1 LADLK
6 NNEGRASMTNYTTIL
21 VEETETEAGRIL
33 TITLNRPQR
42 RNALTATMIQELTL
56 ALRAAEDSRCGIVV
70 LRGAGE
76 HFCSG
81 LDLSELRAMTN
92 RSLEQ
97 HRLDSMN
104 IAELFRTLYSLS
116 LPSIAEVRGFALAGG
131 MGIATLCDFT
141 LASEEAR
148 FGYTEVKIGFVPA
161 IVSSFLLLQV
171 GEKQARDLLL
181 SGRIIDTAEAHRLGL
196 ITRILPP
203 AELDAAVSELCTSL
217 LANSPCSMRA
227 TKHLLYRQEIEHLS
241 RNLRAAVNTNAEL
254 RATDDFREG
263 ITAFLEKRKPVWPSR
278 C

>member
-1 LADLK
+1 MA
-6 NNEGRASMTNYTTIL
+6 NYNTIL
-21 VEETETEAGRIL
+21 VEETEVEAGRIL
-33 TITLNRPQR
+33 SITLNRPQR
-42 RNALTATMIQELTL
+42 RNALTSAMIHELTL
-56 ALRAAEDSRCGIVV
+56 ALRTAEDSQAGIVV

-81 LDLSELRAMTN
+81 LDLSELRAMAG
-92 RSLEQ
+92 RSLEE

-116 LPSIAEVRGFALAGG
+116 LPSIAVVRGAALAGG
-131 MGIATLCDFT
+131 MGMATLCDFT

-181 SGRIIDTAEAHRLGL
+181 SGRIIEAAEAHTIGL
-196 ITRILPP
+196 ITRVVP
-203 AELDAAVSELCTSL
+203 AANLDAAVSELVTSL

-227 TKHLLYRQEIEHLS
+227 TKHLLHRQEIERLS

-263 ITAFLEKRKPVWPSR
+263 IAAFLEKRKPVWPSR

>member
-1 LADLK
+1 MAH
-6 NNEGRASMTNYTTIL
+6 YTTIL
-21 VEETETEAGRIL
+21 VEEVESDAACIL
-33 TITLNRPQR
+33 NITLNRPQR
-42 RNALTATMIQELTL
+42 RNALTSTMIQELTV
-56 ALRAAEDSRCGIVV
+56 ALRAAEDSCTGVVV

-81 LDLSELRAMTN
+81 LDLSELRAMTG
-92 RSLEQ
+92 RSMEQ

-104 IAELFRTLYSLS
+104 IAELFRALYNLTV
-116 LPSIAEVRGFALAGG
+116 PSIACVRGAALAGG
-131 MGIATLCDFT
+131 MGMATLCDFT
-141 LASEEAR
+141 IASDEAR

-181 SGRIIDTAEAHRLGL
+181 TGRIIDAAEAHTLGL
-196 ITRILPP
+196 LTKVVPA
-203 AELDAAVSELCTSL
+203 AELDATVSELAASL
-217 LANSPCSMRA
+217 LANSPSSMRA
-227 TKHLLYRQEIEHLS
+227 TKHLLHRQEIERLS

-278 C
+278 R

>member
-1 LADLK
+1 MA
-6 NNEGRASMTNYTTIL
+6 NYTTIL
-21 VEETETEAGRIL
+21 VEETQTESGRIL

-56 ALRAAEDSRCGIVV
+56 ALREAEDSRCGIVV

-81 LDLSELRAMTN
+81 LDLSELRAMSN
-92 RSLEQ
+92 RSLEE

-104 IAELFRTLYSLS
+104 IAELFRTLYNLS
-116 LPSIAEVRGFALAGG
+116 LPSIAEVRGAALAGG
-131 MGIATLCDFT
+131 MGLATLCDFT
-141 LASEEAR
+141 LASDDAR

-181 SGRIIDTAEAHRLGL
+181 TGRTIDAAEAHTIGL
-196 ITRILPP
+196 ITRVVPSDQ
-203 AELDAAVSELCTSL
+203 LDAAMSELATSL
-217 LANSPCSMRA
+217 QANSPSSMRA
-227 TKHLLYRQEIEHLS
+227 TKHLLHRQEIERLS

-263 ITAFLEKRKPVWPSR
+263 IAAFLEKRKPVWPSR

>member
-1 LADLK
+1 MEQVTS
-6 NNEGRASMTNYTTIL
+6 EGRAAMANYTTIL

-42 RNALTATMIQELTL
+42 SNALTATMIQELTL
-56 ALRAAEDSRCGIVV
+56 ALRVAEDSRCGIVV

-76 HFCSG
+76 NFCSG
-81 LDLSELRAMTN
+81 LDLSELRAMAG
-92 RSLEQ
+92 RSREQ

-104 IAELFRTLYSLS
+104 VAELFRTLYSLS
-116 LPSIAEVRGFALAGG
+116 LPSIAAVRGAALAGG
-131 MGIATLCDFT
+131 MGLATLCDFT

-181 SGRIIDTAEAHRLGL
+181 TGRIIDAAEAHTLGL
-196 ITRILPP
+196 ITRVVPSGQ
-203 AELDAAVSELCTSL
+203 LDAAMSELATSL

-227 TKHLLYRQEIEHLS
+227 TKHLLFRQEIEHLS

-254 RATDDFREG
+254 RNTDDFREG
-263 ITAFLEKRKPVWPSR
+263 VAAFLEKRKPIWPSR

>member
-1 LADLK
+1 MA
-6 NNEGRASMTNYTTIL
+6 NYTTIL
-21 VEETETEAGRIL
+21 VEENDTELGRIL

-42 RNALTATMIQELTL
+42 RNALTSGMIHELTL

-81 LDLSELRAMTN
+81 LDLAELRAMIG
-92 RSLEQ
+92 RSMEQ

-104 IAELFRTLYSLS
+104 IAELFRTLYNLS
-116 LPSIAEVRGFALAGG
+116 LPSIAVVRGFALAGG
-131 MGIATLCDFT
+131 MGLATLCDFT
-141 LASEEAR
+141 LASDDAR
-148 FGYTEVKIGFVPA
+148 LGYTEVKIGFVPA
-161 IVSSFLLLQV
+161 IVSSFLLLQL

-181 SGRIIDTAEAHRLGL
+181 TGRILEAAEAHTLGL
-196 ITRILPP
+196 ITKVVPA
-203 AELDAAVSELCTSL
+203 AELDAAINDLSTTL
-217 LANSPCSMRA
+217 LANSPSSMRA
-227 TKHLLYRQEIEHLS
+227 TKHLLHRQEIERLS
-241 RNLRAAVNTNAEL
+241 RNMRAAVNINAEL

>member
-1 LADLK
+1 
-6 NNEGRASMTNYTTIL
+6 MTSYTTIL
-21 VEETETEAGRIL
+21 VEETELEAGRIL

-42 RNALTATMIQELTL
+42 RNALTSAMIQELTL
-56 ALRAAEDSRCGIVV
+56 ALRAAEDSRAGIVV
-70 LRGAGE
+70 LRGEGE

-81 LDLSELRAMTN
+81 LDLSELRAMAG

-131 MGIATLCDFT
+131 MGLATLCDFT

-181 SGRIIDTAEAHRLGL
+181 TGRIIDAAEAHTLGL
-196 ITRILPP
+196 ITRVVPGGQ
-203 AELDAAVSELCTSL
+203 LDAAMSELATSL

-227 TKHLLYRQEIEHLS
+227 TKHLLHRQEIEQLS

-263 ITAFLEKRKPVWPSR
+263 IAAFLEKRKPVWPSR

>member
-1 LADLK
+1 MA
-6 NNEGRASMTNYTTIL
+6 NYSTIL
-21 VEETETEAGRIL
+21 VEENQTEAGRIL

-42 RNALTATMIQELTL
+42 RNALTSAMIHELTI
-56 ALRAAEDSRCGIVV
+56 ALRVAEDSRCGIVV

-81 LDLSELRAMTN
+81 LDLSELRAMAG
-92 RSLEQ
+92 RSMEQ

-104 IAELFRTLYSLS
+104 VAELFRTLYSLS
-116 LPSIAEVRGFALAGG
+116 LPSIAEVCGAALAGG
-131 MGIATLCDFT
+131 MGLATLCDFT

-181 SGRIIDTAEAHRLGL
+181 TGRTIDAAEAHKLGL
-196 ITRILPP
+196 ITRVVPSDQ
-203 AELDAAVSELCTSL
+203 LDAAMNELATSL

-227 TKHLLYRQEIEHLS
+227 TKHLLHRQEIERVS
-241 RNLRAAVNTNAEL
+241 RNLRAAVAINAEL
-254 RATDDFREG
+254 RVTDDFREG
-263 ITAFLEKRKPVWPSR
+263 IAAFLEKRKPIWPSR

>member
-1 LADLK
+1 MEQAIS
-6 NNEGRASMTNYTTIL
+6 EGRAAMANYTTIQ
-21 VEETETEAGRIL
+21 VEENQTEAGRIL

-42 RNALTATMIQELTL
+42 RNALTSAMIHELTL

-70 LRGAGE
+70 LRGAGD

-81 LDLSELRAMTN
+81 LDLSELRAMVG

-97 HRLDSMN
+97 HQLDSMN

-116 LPSIAEVRGFALAGG
+116 LPSIAVVRGAALAGG
-131 MGIATLCDFT
+131 MGLATLCDFT

-161 IVSSFLLLQV
+161 IVSAFLLLQV

-181 SGRIIDTAEAHRLGL
+181 TGRLIDAAEAHTLGL
-196 ITRILPP
+196 VTRVVPSDQLN
-203 AELDAAVSELCTSL
+203 AAVSELATTL
-217 LANSPCSMRA
+217 LANSPSSMRA
-227 TKHLLYRQEIEHLS
+227 TKHLLHRQEIERLS

-254 RATDDFREG
+254 RNTDDFREG
-263 ITAFLEKRKPVWPSR
+263 VAAFLEKRKPIWPSR

>member
-1 LADLK
+1 MAD
-6 NNEGRASMTNYTTIL
+6 YTTIL
-21 VEETETEAGRIL
+21 VEENDTELGRIL

-42 RNALTATMIQELTL
+42 RNALTSGMIHELTL

-81 LDLSELRAMTN
+81 LDLSELRAMIG
-92 RSLEQ
+92 RSMEQ

-104 IAELFRTLYSLS
+104 IAELFRTLYNLS

-131 MGIATLCDFT
+131 MGLATLCDFT
-141 LASEEAR
+141 LASDDAR
-148 FGYTEVKIGFVPA
+148 LGYTEVRIGFVPA

-181 SGRIIDTAEAHRLGL
+181 TGRILDAAEAHTLGL
-196 ITRILPP
+196 ITKVVPA
-203 AELDAAVSELCTSL
+203 AELDAAINDLSTTL
-217 LANSPCSMRA
+217 LANSPSSMRA
-227 TKHLLYRQEIEHLS
+227 TKHLLHRQEIERLS
-241 RNLRAAVNTNAEL
+241 RNMRAAVNINAEL

>member
-1 LADLK
+1 MAD
-6 NNEGRASMTNYTTIL
+6 YTTIL
-21 VEETETEAGRIL
+21 VQETEIEAGRIL
-33 TITLNRPQR
+33 SITLNRPQR

-56 ALRAAEDSRCGIVV
+56 ALRAAEDSRAGVV
-70 LRGAGE
+70 VIRGAGE

-81 LDLSELRAMTN
+81 LDLSELRAMSS
-92 RSLEQ
+92 RSLEE

-116 LPSIAEVRGFALAGG
+116 LPSIAAVRGAAIAGG
-131 MGIATLCDFT
+131 MGMATLCDFT

-148 FGYTEVKIGFVPA
+148 FGYTEVRVGFVPA
-161 IVSSFLLLQV
+161 IVSAFLLLQV

-181 SGRIIDTAEAHRLGL
+181 TGRLIDAAEANTLGL
-196 ITRILPP
+196 LTKVVSAANLDTSVN
-203 AELDAAVSELCTSL
+203 ELIATL
-217 LANSPCSMRA
+217 LLNSPCSMRA
-227 TKHLLYRQEIEHLS
+227 TKHLLHRQEIERLS

-263 ITAFLEKRKPVWPSR
+263 IAAFLEKRKPVWPSR

>member
-1 LADLK
+1 
-6 NNEGRASMTNYTTIL
+6 MTNYTTIL
-21 VEETETEAGRIL
+21 VDENDTELGRIL

-42 RNALTATMIQELTL
+42 RNALTSGMIHELTL

-81 LDLSELRAMTN
+81 LDLSELRAMIG
-92 RSLEQ
+92 RSREQ
-97 HRLDSMN
+97 HHLDSTN
-104 IAELFRTLYSLS
+104 VAELFRTLYNLS

-131 MGIATLCDFT
+131 MGLATLCDFT
-141 LASEEAR
+141 IAGDDAR

-161 IVSSFLLLQV
+161 IVSSFLLLQL

-181 SGRIIDTAEAHRLGL
+181 TGRILDAAEAHTLGL
-196 ITRILPP
+196 ITRVVPA
-203 AELDAAVSELCTSL
+203 AELDAAIHDLATTL
-217 LANSPCSMRA
+217 LSNSPSSMRA
-227 TKHLLYRQEIEHLS
+227 TKHLLHRQEIERLS
-241 RNLRAAVNTNAEL
+241 RNMRAAVNINAEL
-254 RATDDFREG
+254 RTTDDFREG

>member
-1 LADLK
+1 MPD
-6 NNEGRASMTNYTTIL
+6 YTTIL
-21 VEETETEAGRIL
+21 VEENQTEAGHIL

-42 RNALTATMIQELTL
+42 RNALTSAMIQGLTL
-56 ALRAAEDSRCGIVV
+56 ALRVAEDSRCGIVV

-81 LDLSELRAMTN
+81 LDLSELRAMIG
-92 RSLEQ
+92 RSMEQ

-104 IAELFRTLYSLS
+104 VAELFRTLYNLS

-131 MGIATLCDFT
+131 MGLATLCDFT
-141 LASEEAR
+141 LASDDAS

-181 SGRIIDTAEAHRLGL
+181 TGRIIDAAEAHTLGL
-196 ITRILPP
+196 LTKVVP
-203 AELDAAVSELCTSL
+203 AADLDAAIHDLSTTL
-217 LANSPCSMRA
+217 LANSPSSMRA
-227 TKHLLYRQEIEHLS
+227 TKHLLHRQEIERLS
-241 RNLRAAVNTNAEL
+241 RNMRAAINVNAEL
-254 RATDDFREG
+254 RVTDDFREG
-263 ITAFLEKRKPVWPSR
+263 VAAFLEKRKPLWPSR